1 MQAVFYEGNQV
12 ISVGECT
19 PVAPGPGE
27 VQLKVSHCGICGTD
41 LHIYHGVM
49 DKRVTFPQ
57 IMGHEVSGTVA
68 AIGDGVEGFAVGDPV
83 AVMPLDPCGDCPACD
98 AGHSHICQNLKFL
111 GIDTPGAFQSFWT
124 VPGAHAA
131 PPARQSV
138 ASPRSHDRTAG
149 RGLP

>member
-1 MQAVFYEGNQV
+1 MQAVFYEGDQV

-49 DKRVTFPQ
+49 DQRVTFPQ

-68 AIGDGVEGFAVGDPV
+68 AIGEGVKGFASGRSGGRH
-83 AVMPLDPCGDCPACD
+83 ASRPLRR
-98 AGHSHICQNLKFL
+98 L
-111 GIDTPGAFQSFWT
+111 PGLRCRAQPHLPESQ
-124 VPGAHAA
+124 VPGHRHARRFPEFLDRARAHVA
-131 PPARQSV
+131 PSAWTTSRFPTG
-138 ASPRSHDRTAG
+138 P
-149 RGLP
+149 